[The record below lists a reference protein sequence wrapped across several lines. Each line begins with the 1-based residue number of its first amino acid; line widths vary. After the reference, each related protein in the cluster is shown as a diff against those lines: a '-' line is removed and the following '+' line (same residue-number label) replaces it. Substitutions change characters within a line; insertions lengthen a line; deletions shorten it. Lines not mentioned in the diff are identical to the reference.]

1 MDCIALRHTHTTS
14 LRCHPHVPIFAITR
28 FIVGVCGL
36 REKTTTVSYG
46 LFAVLQGGR
55 PWLGAARREWM
66 SRRWFWSRWILCA
79 VNVADRCTFGVIG
92 GAAFTVWQGRF
103 CWIVDRKSVV

>member
-1 MDCIALRHTHTTS
+1 MNGFDTPFSVLC
-14 LRCHPHVPIFAITR
+14 PKKAITR

-66 SRRWFWSRWILCA
+66 SRRWFWSRWNLCA

-103 CWIVDRKSVV
+103 CWIVN